1 MMKVLKSLWFLLLA
15 ALVLAAFA
23 YPFSAVPKRFEDRA
37 REMTLER
44 VEEGGAS
51 VDERYIEQS
60 VREAVGNNLG
70 VIFRTAFII
79 AAFSALLVYCVS
91 IRPPHDCGGFNLF
104 NPIYLPLVFV
114 IAVLTGLTLS
124 SVLKARG
131 GAAVNDFYALTSSL
145 PGVFP
150 EGKWAFLPPMLFI
163 VLAFELIFRGVV
175 FSFLEKIHFSVGL
188 VLAPVVYALA
198 VWFMVESCVKT
209 SGGFSASVRCAAL
222 AALFIG
228 FVQCVITWRLRSVF
242 PAVFSHL
249 VIAYGAGRMEAFTEK
264 GLLSPAV
271 LAALLGIALLLLVG
285 LPVLGRKVRVLA
297 YDFPFTRHHAKMN
310 NWLYGKLRGKG
321 GNKLAEAGAAKPA
334 EDKPAEAPAE
344 DKPAEE
350 KPAETP
356 AEDKPAEDKPAEAPA
371 EDKPAET
378 PAEDKPAE
386 APAED
391 KPAETPAEDKPAETP
406 VEEKPAEAPAEDKP
420 AEAKKEEKTEEKPS
434 EKKPAPKQNN
444 GGKNGKGGNNGKNGK
459 GGKKKGGKKGKK

>member
-198 VWFMVESCVKT
+198 VWFMVESYVKT

-334 EDKPAEAPAE
+334 EEKPAEAPAEEKPAETPAEDKPAEEKPAETPAEEKPAETPAE

-356 AEDKPAEDKPAEAPA
+356 AED
-371 EDKPAET
+371 
-378 PAEDKPAE
+378 
-386 APAED
+386 
-391 KPAETPAEDKPAETP
+391 
-406 VEEKPAEAPAEDKP
+406 KPAEAPAEDKP

-444 GGKNGKGGNNGKNGK
+444 GGKNGKGG
-459 GGKKKGGKKGKK
+459 KKKGGKKGKK

>member
-175 FSFLEKIHFSVGL
+175 FSFLEKIHFSAGL
-188 VLAPVVYALA
+188 VLAPVIYALA
-198 VWFMVESCVKT
+198 VWFMVESYVKT

-249 VIAYGAGRMEAFTEK
+249 VIAYGAGRMEVFTEK

-334 EDKPAEAPAE
+334 EEKPAEDKPAEDKPAEDKPAEDKPAETPAE

-356 AEDKPAEDKPAEAPA
+356 AEDKPAEAPA
-371 EDKPAET
+371 EDKPAE
-378 PAEDKPAE
+378 E
-386 APAED
+386 
-391 KPAETPAEDKPAETP
+391 
-406 VEEKPAEAPAEDKP
+406 
-420 AEAKKEEKTEEKPS
+420 KKEEKTEEKPS

-459 GGKKKGGKKGKK
+459 GGKNSKNGKGGKKKGGKKGKK

>member
-175 FSFLEKIHFSVGL
+175 FSFLEKIHFSAGL

-198 VWFMVESCVKT
+198 VWFMVESYVKT

-334 EDKPAEAPAE
+334 EEKPAEAPAEEKPAETPAEDKPAEEKPAETPAEEKPAETPAE

-356 AEDKPAEDKPAEAPA
+356 AED
-371 EDKPAET
+371 
-378 PAEDKPAE
+378 
-386 APAED
+386 
-391 KPAETPAEDKPAETP
+391 
-406 VEEKPAEAPAEDKP
+406 KPAEAPAEDKP

-444 GGKNGKGGNNGKNGK
+444 GGKNGKGG
-459 GGKKKGGKKGKK
+459 KKKGGKKGKK

>member
-175 FSFLEKIHFSVGL
+175 FSFLEKIHFFGR
-188 VLAPVVYALA
+188 ARARARHICAGGVVRG
-198 VWFMVESCVKT
+198 ER
-209 SGGFSASVRCAAL
+209 GGGAD
-222 AALFIG
+222 
-228 FVQCVITWRLRSVF
+228 LRQRRR
-242 PAVFSHL
+242 
-249 VIAYGAGRMEAFTEK
+249 GE
-264 GLLSPAV
+264 
-271 LAALLGIALLLLVG
+271 
-285 LPVLGRKVRVLA
+285 
-297 YDFPFTRHHAKMN
+297 
-310 NWLYGKLRGKG
+310 LRGDVHRRG
-321 GNKLAEAGAAKPA
+321 RGRRIPPLSARALRG
-334 EDKPAEAPAE
+334 
-344 DKPAEE
+344 
-350 KPAETP
+350 
-356 AEDKPAEDKPAEAPA
+356 
-371 EDKPAET
+371 
-378 PAEDKPAE
+378 
-386 APAED
+386 
-391 KPAETPAEDKPAETP
+391 
-406 VEEKPAEAPAEDKP
+406 
-420 AEAKKEEKTEEKPS
+420 
-434 EKKPAPKQNN
+434 
-444 GGKNGKGGNNGKNGK
+444 
-459 GGKKKGGKKGKK
+459 